1 MSELPTLAEVMGHVS
16 ELERAP
22 TKEAANLARS
32 LIAIKVAR
40 LTGDDIQTAF
50 NVLRP
55 APEKAMTM
63 SRMGGGAVRLV
74 TAPMK
79 DTPLEQVVAEL
90 ANKLELVPLIRCVCG
105 KPIDAAHRQVAAYGS
120 WCCPDRIGVKR
131 EQDDVEI
138 DDVPWGVTQ

>member
-1 MSELPTLAEVMGHVS
+1 MSELPTLIEVMAHVS

-40 LTGDDIQTAF
+40 LTGDDVQAAF

-74 TAPMK
+74 TAPMR
-79 DTPLEQVVAEL
+79 DASQDQVVREL
-90 ANKLELVPLIRCVCG
+90 VSKLELVPVR
-105 KPIDAAHRQVAAYGS
+105 
-120 WCCPDRIGVKR
+120 R
-131 EQDDVEI
+131 EQDDVEP
-138 DDVPWGVTQ
+138 DDVPWVVTP